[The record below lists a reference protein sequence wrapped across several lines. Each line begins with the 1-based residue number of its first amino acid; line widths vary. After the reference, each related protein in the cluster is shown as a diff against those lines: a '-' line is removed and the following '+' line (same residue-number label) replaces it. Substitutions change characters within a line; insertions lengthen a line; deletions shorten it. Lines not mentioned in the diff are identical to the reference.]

1 MMFAQ
6 VSTMTV
12 VKRGSPES
20 VSGQEAG
27 ADGTRQSLIEAG
39 LELFGHKGYDG
50 ASIREIARQAGA
62 NVAAIG
68 YHFGGKDGLRRACAE
83 QVAATIRSLASGAL
97 EGSAPALTP
106 QQARLALHGFVS
118 HVVPFVLTDRR
129 ARLMM
134 HFMIREMANPS
145 VAFDIVYG
153 GVVEP
158 THRQICSLWAAVT
171 GEDPAGEAVRLAVF
185 CVIGQ
190 VFYFRFGQEIVL
202 RRMGWKEC
210 GDAEARAIAAEISA
224 SLDSALDRHAAIG
237 GGGR

>member
-1 MMFAQ
+1 
-6 VSTMTV
+6 VTD
-12 VKRGSPES
+12 KGSQDNGKVP
-20 VSGQEAG
+20 QLAEA

-39 LELFGHKGYDG
+39 LRLFGTKGFDA
-50 ASIREIARQAGA
+50 ASIREIAREAGA

-83 QVAATIRSLASGAL
+83 QVASTIRSFTTAAFEGPEAIASMSPR
-97 EGSAPALTP
+97 E
-106 QQARLALHGFVS
+106 ARSRLHEFFGRA
-118 HVVPFVLTDRR
+118 VPFVLTDRR

-145 VAFDIVYG
+145 IAFDIVYG

-158 THRQICSLWAAVT
+158 AHRRICLLWGAVT
-171 GEDPAGEAVRLAVF
+171 GEDPESEAVRLAVF
-185 CVIGQ
+185 SIIAQ

-202 RRMGWKEC
+202 RRMAWKEY
-210 GDAEARAIAAEISA
+210 GKAEAATIAGIVLAT
-224 SLDSALDRHAAIG
+224 LDSALDRHSADAA